1 MAVRTEAVMR
11 TLLGSL
17 LGIIAIGVLLIAYGL
32 LGPRAGVA
40 ATIDTYQSA
49 RTVPVAGRVAVPNDP
64 SGADASGAQQAA
76 ASGLQLRCEP
86 GQRAVIRNVGE
97 ATAAECVDG
106 AASDSGYTT
115 TRAALTYPVSEVRQF
130 RPAVQTSAVAA
141 QPRVRKASVERR
153 PRRDWKQTAMVIGG
167 SGAAG
172 AGLGAIFGGKK
183 GALIGAAI
191 GGGAGTLF
199 EVKKR

>member
-1 MAVRTEAVMR
+1 MR

-40 ATIDTYQSA
+40 ATTDTYQSA
-49 RTVPVAGRVAVPNDP
+49 RIVPVAGLAGVPTDR
-64 SGADASGAQQAA
+64 SGADASGAQQPV

-97 ATAAECVDG
+97 ATAAECVGG
-106 AASDSGYTT
+106 ATSDAGYTT
-115 TRAALTYPVSEVRQF
+115 TRAALTYPVSDLQF
-130 RPAVQTSAVAA
+130 RPAVDTSAVAA
-141 QPRVRKASVERR
+141 QPRVRKALVERR
-153 PRRDWKQTAMVIGG
+153 PGRDWKQTAMVIGG

>member
-17 LGIIAIGVLLIAYGL
+17 LGIIAVGVLLIAYGL

-86 GQRAVIRNVGE
+86 GQRAVIRNVGGRPWPN
-97 ATAAECVDG
+97 ASTAR
-106 AASDSGYTT
+106 ASDSGYTT

-130 RPAVQTSAVAA
+130 RPAVHTSTLAASPASGRRRSSVARGA
-141 QPRVRKASVERR
+141 TGSR
-153 PRRDWKQTAMVIGG
+153 PRW
-167 SGAAG
+167 
-172 AGLGAIFGGKK
+172 
-183 GALIGAAI
+183 
-191 GGGAGTLF
+191 
-199 EVKKR
+199 

>member
-1 MAVRTEAVMR
+1 MR

-17 LGIIAIGVLLIAYGL
+17 LGIIAIGVMLIAYGL
-32 LGPRAGVA
+32 LGPRAGG
-40 ATIDTYQSA
+40 ATTLDAYQPA
-49 RTVPVAGRVAVPNDP
+49 RTVPVASGAAVPDDR
-64 SGADASGAQQAA
+64 SGADVFGAQQAA

-97 ATAAECVDG
+97 ATVAECVDD
-106 AASDSGYTT
+106 ATSDGGYTT

-130 RPAVQTSAVAA
+130 RPAVHTSAVAA
-141 QPRVRKASVERR
+141 QPRIRKASVERR
-153 PRRDWKQTAMVIGG
+153 PTRDWKQTAMVIGG

>member
-1 MAVRTEAVMR
+1 MAT
-11 TLLGSL
+11 
-17 LGIIAIGVLLIAYGL
+17 
-32 LGPRAGVA
+32 
-40 ATIDTYQSA
+40 TIDTYQSA
-49 RTVPVAGRVAVPNDP
+49 RTVPLAGRVAVPDAP
-64 SGADASGAQQAA
+64 GPDASGVQQAP

-106 AASDSGYTT
+106 ATSSNSGYTT
-115 TRAALTYPVSEVRQF
+115 TSAALTYPASEGPRF
-130 RPAVQTSAVAA
+130 RPAVDTNAVAA
-141 QPRVRKASVERR
+141 QPRVRKALVERR

>member
-1 MAVRTEAVMR
+1 MR

-17 LGIIAIGVLLIAYGL
+17 LGVIAVGVLLIAYGL
-32 LGPRAGVA
+32 LGPRAGAV
-40 ATIDTYQSA
+40 TSIDTVRSA
-49 RTVPVAGRVAVPNDP
+49 RTLPASGRVALPEDP
-64 SGADASGAQQAA
+64 YGAVVSGTRQAA

-86 GQRAVIRNVGE
+86 GQRAVIRNVGG
-97 ATAAECVDG
+97 AIAAECVDDATPG
-106 AASDSGYTT
+106 SGYTT

-130 RPAVQTSAVAA
+130 QPAVRTSTVAP
-141 QPRVRKASVERR
+141 QRPVRTASVERR
-153 PRRDWKQTAMVIGG
+153 SGRDWTKTAMVVGG
-167 SGAAG
+167 SSAAG

>member
-1 MAVRTEAVMR
+1 MR

-32 LGPRAGVA
+32 LGPRAGGA
-40 ATIDTYQSA
+40 TTIDTYQSA
-49 RTVPVAGRVAVPNDP
+49 RTVPLAGRVAVPDAP
-64 SGADASGAQQAA
+64 GLDASGAQQAP

-106 AASDSGYTT
+106 ATPDSGYTT
-115 TRAALTYPVSEVRQF
+115 TRAALTYPVSEVGQV
-130 RPAVQTSAVAA
+130 RPAVHTSAVAA
-141 QPRVRKASVERR
+141 QPRVRRALVERR

-199 EVKKR
+199 EVNKHK